1 MPLSK
6 IAIGT
11 AYMLSA
17 AFAVWLPCWA
27 FGKKYQLDHRLD
39 RTAQTIRWFSVALC
53 LILIAFRIVPPGNAA
68 AALGLIFLAFFAWP
82 NLAFYLSQLLRRAGL
97 VR

>member
-6 IAIGT
+6 IAIG
-11 AYMLSA
+11 AGYMFSVAL
-17 AFAVWLPCWA
+17 AVWLPCW
-27 FGKKYQLDHRLD
+27 GLRKRYELDHQLDT
-39 RTAQTIRWFSVALC
+39 TARRIRWFSVALC
-53 LILIAFRIVPPGNAA
+53 LILIDFRIVPPGNGA

-82 NLAFYLSQLLRRAGL
+82 NFCVLSEATAKACRL